1 MKIRLDLLL
10 VERGLLLSQE
20 KARRVILAGL
30 VSIGDQRVDKPGKQY
45 PADADIRLKELP
57 RFVGR
62 GGEKLQ
68 GALDYFEPDLSGR
81 VALDVGSSTGGF
93 TDCLLQ
99 AGVVRVY
106 CVDVGKG
113 QLAWKLRQDPRVVV
127 QEGFNAR
134 YLRRDDLP
142 EQPDIITID
151 VAFIS
156 LKKILPACIGLL
168 NPDGWILA
176 LIKPQFEAERSEI
189 ERGGVVRDPAVHER
203 VIEEIEEFSRSKGL
217 TVIGVTKSVL
227 TGPAGNKEFFILL
240 HRNNSSKESRKAGE

>member
-1 MKIRLDLLL
+1 MKLRLDLLL
-10 VERGLLLSQE
+10 VERGLLPSRE
-20 KARRVILAGL
+20 KARRAILAGL
-30 VSIGDQRVDKPGKQY
+30 VSIGDQRADKPGRQY
-45 PADADIRLKELP
+45 LADADVRLKEMP

-68 GALDYFEPDLSGR
+68 GALEYFGLDLSGR

-99 AGVVRVY
+99 AGVIRVY

-127 QEGFNAR
+127 KEGVNAR
-134 YLRRDDLP
+134 YLSRDDLP
-142 EQPDIITID
+142 ELPDIITID

-168 NPDGWILA
+168 KPDGMILA

-189 ERGGVVRDPAVHER
+189 KRGGVVRDPVVHER
-203 VIEEIEEFSRSKGL
+203 VIEEIKEFSLSKGL
-217 TVIGVTKSVL
+217 SVIGVIKSVL
-227 TGPAGNKEFFILL
+227 TGPAGNKEFFIF
-240 HRNNSSKESRKAGE
+240 SVKK

>member
-1 MKIRLDLLL
+1 MLFR
-10 VERGLLLSQE
+10 S
-20 KARRVILAGL
+20 
-30 VSIGDQRVDKPGKQY
+30 
-45 PADADIRLKELP
+45 
-57 RFVGR
+57 
-62 GGEKLQ
+62 
-68 GALDYFEPDLSGR
+68 
-81 VALDVGSSTGGF
+81 
-93 TDCLLQ
+93 
-99 AGVVRVY
+99 
-106 CVDVGKG
+106 
-113 QLAWKLRQDPRVVV
+113 
-127 QEGFNAR
+127 GFNAR

-227 TGPAGNKEFFILL
+227 TDPAGNKEFFILL

>member
-1 MKIRLDLLL
+1 M
-10 VERGLLLSQE
+10 LSQE
-20 KARRVILAGL
+20 KARRAILAGL

-45 PADADIRLKELP
+45 PADADLRLKELP

-68 GALDYFEPDLSGR
+68 GALDYFEPDLSGKI
-81 VALDVGSSTGGF
+81 ALDVGSSTGGF

-99 AGVVRVY
+99 AGVLRVY

-127 QEGFNAR
+127 KEGFNAR
-134 YLRRDDLP
+134 YLTRDDLP
-142 EQPDIITID
+142 EQPDIITVD

-168 NPDGWILA
+168 KPDGWILA

-189 ERGGVVRDPAVHER
+189 KRGGVVRDPGVHER
-203 VIEEIEEFSRSKGL
+203 VIEEIKEFSLSKGL
-217 TVIGVTKSVL
+217 SVIGVTKSVL

-240 HRNNSSKESRKAGE
+240 RQDNKLAPD

>member
-1 MKIRLDLLL
+1 MKVRLDLLL
-10 VERGLLLSQE
+10 VERGLLPSQE
-20 KARRVILAGL
+20 KARRAILAGL
-30 VSIGDQRVDKPGKQY
+30 VSIGNQRADKPGRQF
-45 PADADIRLKELP
+45 PADADLRLKEMP

-68 GALDYFEPDLSGR
+68 GAIEYFGLDLSGR

-99 AGVVRVY
+99 AGVIRVY

-127 QEGFNAR
+127 KEGVNAR
-134 YLRRDDLP
+134 YLSRADLP
-142 EQPDIITID
+142 EEPDIITVD

-156 LKKILPACIGLL
+156 LRKILPACIGLL
-168 NPDGWILA
+168 KPDGRILA

-189 ERGGVVRDPAVHER
+189 KRGGVVRDPLVHER
-203 VIEEIEEFSRSKGL
+203 VIEEIKEFSLSKGL
-217 TVIGVTKSVL
+217 SVIGVTKSVL
-227 TGPAGNKEFFILL
+227 TGPAGNKEYFILL
-240 HRNNSSKESRKAGE
+240 HRENKIKPQRQKNR